1 MAKDT
6 ARPDPPAA
14 LFKPHVRL
22 NGGVND
28 DMLRVFVDTLAEAEA
43 QDGPLVLELTT
54 MGGDADTAR
63 RIATDIRLLRER
75 TGRDLLF
82 FGKAVVYSA
91 GITVMSAFPREHRW
105 LARGTSLLIH
115 SRSISLTLNLD
126 GPLGTERRKLEV
138 ALAQVDEGLRLQA
151 EGFADLIA
159 GSDVSVEELEQK
171 AARNWYLDAEAAL
184 ARGLIAGVV

>member
-1 MAKDT
+1 MPRDAT
-6 ARPDPPAA
+6 PPNPPAA
-14 LFKPHVRL
+14 LFAPQVRL
-22 NGGVND
+22 DGRLDD
-28 DMLRVFVDTLAEAEA
+28 DMFRTFRDALAEAA
-43 QDGPLVLELTT
+43 GQDGPIVVELTT

-63 RIATDIRLLRER
+63 RIATDVRIARER
-75 TGRDLLF
+75 GSELLF

-91 GITVMSAFPREHRW
+91 GVTVMSAFPRQDRW

-115 SRSISLTLNLD
+115 SRSIALTVNLD
-126 GPLGTERRKLEV
+126 GQLAAERRKLEV

-159 GSDVSVEELEQK
+159 GSDVTLQELEER
-171 AARNWYLDAEAAL
+171 AAGNWYLDADAAL